1 MNKMVKDRIFKNE
14 DIYITSKF
22 GNRTYT
28 LNGKQ
33 ISDFHNGVD
42 YGTNLK
48 KLPQYAIEKGKI
60 RSIGRGNSSG
70 KYIYVDYPRLN
81 KTFFHAHLDSIS
93 VKQGQTVDNNTI
105 IGFTGKTGQAT
116 GIHLHLGM
124 FPIGD
129 WNKAYYSR
137 NWEDVEKYV
146 YPEKTIEEIAQEV
159 INGKWDNYPKRK
171 TLLENAGYNYSE
183 VQKLVNEIL
192 KETKKEIVYVV
203 KKGDTLNSIAKKY
216 NTTWQTIYNNN
227 KKVIGTDP
235 NLIKPGQKLKI

>member
-60 RSIGRGNSSG
+60 RSIGKGNSSG
-70 KYIYVDYPRLN
+70 NYIYVDYPRLN

-93 VKQGQTVDNNTI
+93 VKQGQAVDNNTI
-105 IGFTGKTGQAT
+105 LGYTGMTGNST

-124 FPIGD
+124 FNAD
-129 WNKAYYSR
+129 KWLK
-137 NWEDVEKYV
+137 WEDVEKYV
-146 YPEKTIEEIAQEV
+146 YPEKDKLKDIEAIAKEV
-159 INGKWDNYPKRK
+159 IAGKWDNYPKRK
-171 TLLENAGYNYSE
+171 ELLEKAGYNYRE
-183 VQKLVNEIL
+183 VQKRVNELL
-192 KETKKEIVYVV
+192 KQPIKHKEIVYKV
-203 KKGDTLNSIAKKY
+203 KKGDTLIGIAKKY
-216 NTTWQTIYNNN
+216 NTTYQKIAKDNNIKN
-227 KKVIGTDP
+227 P
-235 NLIKPGQKLKI
+235 NLIQIGQKLIIK

>member
-1 MNKMVKDRIFKNE
+1 MVKSKIFKNE
-14 DIYITSKF
+14 DVYITSKF
-22 GNRTYT
+22 GKRTYVY
-28 LNGKQ
+28 NGKQ
-33 ISDFHNGVD
+33 ISDFHYGVD
-42 YGTNLK
+42 YGTHLK
-48 KLPQYAIEKGKI
+48 KLPQFAIEMGEIKHITTTDGLGI
-60 RSIGRGNSSG
+60 CV
-70 KYIYVDYPRLN
+70 YVEYPRL
-81 KTFFHAHLDSIS
+81 KKIFQHGHLDKIE
-93 VKQGQTVDNNTI
+93 VKKGQKVDNNTI

-124 FPIGD
+124 FPSAD
-129 WNKAYYSR
+129 WNKSYYSR
-137 NWEDVEKYV
+137 KWEDVSKYI